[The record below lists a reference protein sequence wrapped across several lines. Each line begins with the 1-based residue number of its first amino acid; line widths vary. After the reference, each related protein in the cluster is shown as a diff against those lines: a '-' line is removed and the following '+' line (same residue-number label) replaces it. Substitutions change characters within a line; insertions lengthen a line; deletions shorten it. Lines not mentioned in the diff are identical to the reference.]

1 MNKEKK
7 KRGREHRHLLRLSLS
22 LSGVRVQGK
31 EVWRHLCVNERRREG
46 RETMVIVMLMQGR
59 EKLKGKRLWRRT

>member
-7 KRGREHRHLLRLSLS
+7 KRRESIDIRSVFLS